1 MVTPSPN
8 LEADIQCDL
17 ASFKRCSFTSAMVVH
32 FHLILSTATSLFFI
46 GITIFTD
53 VIYFSREHIHGLQV
67 WFQTISEE
75 LTKMEPISTEPEK
88 LKQQLAG
95 TEKLQDNIQDKTH
108 LLRSAQAEGE
118 WMMEHSKEDEDM
130 VIDVVTI
137 LSECQAKMD
146 AIIAQVDRRHSRLQS
161 AVVDSQNV
169 EVTFAEFLDDL
180 SRIEVQLAGM
190 RPISVVLDTL
200 KEQERQF
207 EVIL

>member
-1 MVTPSPN
+1 
-8 LEADIQCDL
+8 
-17 ASFKRCSFTSAMVVH
+17 MVVH
-32 FHLILSTATSLFFI
+32 FHLILSTATSLLFI

-53 VIYFSREHIHGLQV
+53 VIYFCREHIHGLQV
-67 WFQTISEE
+67 WFQTIRKKKK
-75 LTKMEPISTEPEK
+75 KMEPISTEPEK

-146 AIIAQVDRRHSRLQS
+146 AITAQVDRRHSRLQS

>member
-1 MVTPSPN
+1 M
-8 LEADIQCDL
+8 
-17 ASFKRCSFTSAMVVH
+17 
-32 FHLILSTATSLFFI
+32 
-46 GITIFTD
+46 
-53 VIYFSREHIHGLQV
+53 

-75 LTKMEPISTEPEK
+75 LKKLEPISTEPEK
-88 LKQQLAG
+88 LKQQLAE
-95 TEKLQDNIQDKTH
+95 TEKLQDNIQEKTR
-108 LLRSAQAEGE
+108 LLRSAQAEAE

-137 LSECQAKMD
+137 LSECQTKMD
-146 AIIAQVDRRHSRLQS
+146 DITAQVDRRHSRLQS
-161 AVVDSQNV
+161 AVIDGQNV

-207 EVIL
+207 EVKL

>member
-17 ASFKRCSFTSAMVVH
+17 ASFKRCNFTSAMVVH
-32 FHLILSTATSLFFI
+32 FHLILSTATSHFFI

-53 VIYFSREHIHGLQV
+53 VIYFCREHIHGLQV

-146 AIIAQVDRRHSRLQS
+146 AITAQVDRRHSRLQS

>member
-1 MVTPSPN
+1 
-8 LEADIQCDL
+8 
-17 ASFKRCSFTSAMVVH
+17 MVVH
-32 FHLILSTATSLFFI
+32 FHLILSTATGLFFI

-53 VIYFSREHIHGLQV
+53 VIYFCREHIHGLQV
-67 WFQTISEE
+67 WFQTINEE

-146 AIIAQVDRRHSRLQS
+146 AITAQVDRRHSRLQS

>member
-17 ASFKRCSFTSAMVVH
+17 ASFKRCGFTSAMVVH
-32 FHLILSTATSLFFI
+32 FHLILSTATSHFFI

-53 VIYFSREHIHGLQV
+53 VIYFCREHIHGLQV

-146 AIIAQVDRRHSRLQS
+146 AITAQVDRRHSRLQS

>member
-1 MVTPSPN
+1 
-8 LEADIQCDL
+8 
-17 ASFKRCSFTSAMVVH
+17 
-32 FHLILSTATSLFFI
+32 
-46 GITIFTD
+46 
-53 VIYFSREHIHGLQV
+53 
-67 WFQTISEE
+67 
-75 LTKMEPISTEPEK
+75 
-88 LKQQLAG
+88 
-95 TEKLQDNIQDKTH
+95 
-108 LLRSAQAEGE
+108 
-118 WMMEHSKEDEDM
+118 M

-146 AIIAQVDRRHSRLQS
+146 AITAQVDRRHSRLQS

>member
-32 FHLILSTATSLFFI
+32 FHLILSTATSHFFI

-53 VIYFSREHIHGLQV
+53 VIYFCREHIHGLQV

-146 AIIAQVDRRHSRLQS
+146 AITAQVDRRHSRLQS

-169 EVTFAEFLDDL
+169 EVTFAEVLDDL